1 MCGVGYIGRRQ
12 WQGYIVIAYLEGLL
26 DQQSMGKCIG
36 RHVSNELI
44 VGHEA

>member
-1 MCGVGYIGRRQ
+1 MCGVGHIRKWQ
-12 WQGYIVIAYLEGLL
+12 WQDYIVTAYLVEVL
-26 DQQSMGKCIG
+26 DQRSMDKCIG